1 LLSLEGCPEIVGDG
15 FYCTHNMLTSLEFC
29 PKKVEFGFY
38 CDNRLTSLEGVG
50 YIGGD
55 FLHDNKL
62 VSLILDPR
70 KFCTYNCEF
79 NEISTLVGGPENI
92 KGSFFTA
99 IAINWNHCMDVLM

>member
-55 FLHDNKL
+55 F
-62 VSLILDPR
+62 
-70 KFCTYNCEF
+70 
-79 NEISTLVGGPENI
+79 
-92 KGSFFTA
+92 FFM
-99 IAINWNHCMDVLM
+99 IIN